1 MDLSS
6 RQTAIIKAIVEEYT
20 SSAEPVGSVTLE
32 NKYRLGVSPATLRN
46 EMAALEEKGF
56 LAQPHASAGR
66 VPTSVAIKFYVNE
79 LMKERDLSVAEQVA
93 VKENVWDYRSNPD
106 ALLRESVRVLAD
118 RTKSLSF
125 ATLDKDRTYHSGYA
139 NLLLAREFFNID
151 LTREIFDMLDHSNR
165 LMEIFGRALGAQPIH
180 LLIGRDLG
188 VDIIF
193 EPVGC
198 LFADVQIGDRRGQLG
213 IIGPCRQAYDHNIPL
228 VRYVA
233 NLVNQ
238 IAETW

>member
-46 EMAALEEKGF
+46 EMAVLERKGF
-56 LAQPHASAGR
+56 LAQPHSSSGR
-66 VPTSVAIKFYVNE
+66 IPTSTAIKFYVHE
-79 LMKERDLSVAEQVA
+79 IMKERDLSVAEQVS
-93 VKENVWDYRSNPD
+93 VKGDVWDYRGNSD

-125 ATLDKDRTYHSGYA
+125 ATLDKDHTYHSGYA
-139 NLLLAREFFNID
+139 NLLLIREFFNID

-165 LMEIFGRALGAQPIH
+165 LTDIFSRAIGVQPIH
-180 LLIGRDLG
+180 LLVGRDLG
-188 VDIIF
+188 IDLF

-198 LFADVQIGDRRGQLG
+198 LFADVQIGDKRGQIG
-213 IIGPCRQAYDHNIPL
+213 VIGPCRQAYDHNIPL

>member
-6 RQTAIIKAIVEEYT
+6 RQTAIIKAVVEEYT
-20 SSAEPVGSVTLE
+20 ATAEPVGSVTLE

-46 EMAALEEKGF
+46 EMAVLEEKGF
-56 LAQPHASAGR
+56 LAQPHSSAGR
-66 VPTSVAIKFYVNE
+66 IPTAIAIKFYVNE
-79 LMKERDLSVAEQVA
+79 LMKERDLSVAEQVS
-93 VKENVWDYRSNPD
+93 VKENVWDHRGNPD
-106 ALLRESVRVLAD
+106 NLLRESVRVLAD

-125 ATLDKDRTYHSGYA
+125 ATIDKDRTYHSGYA
-139 NLLLAREFFNID
+139 NLLLSREFFDID
-151 LTREIFDMLDHSNR
+151 LAREIFDMLDHSSR
-165 LMEIFGRALGAQPIH
+165 LLEIFARAVGAQPIH
-180 LLIGRDLG
+180 LLIGRDIG
-188 VDIIF
+188 VDIF

-198 LFADVQIGDRRGQLG
+198 LFADVQIGDHRGQIG

-238 IAETW
+238 ISEPW

>member
-20 SSAEPVGSVTLE
+20 STAEPVGSVTLE

-46 EMAALEEKGF
+46 EMAVLEEKGF
-56 LAQPHASAGR
+56 LAQPHASSGR
-66 VPTSVAIKFYVNE
+66 VPTSMAIKFYVNE
-79 LMKERDLSVAEQVA
+79 LMKERDLSVAEQVS

-106 ALLRESVRVLAD
+106 TLLREAVRVLAD

-125 ATLDKDRTYHSGYA
+125 ATLDKDHVYHSGYA
-139 NLLLAREFFNID
+139 NLLLAREFFDIG
-151 LTREIFDMLDHSNR
+151 LTREIFDMLDHSSR
-165 LMEIFGRALGAQPIH
+165 LSDIFSRAMGAQPIH

-188 VDIIF
+188 VDIF

-198 LFADVQIGDRRGQLG
+198 LFADVQIGDRRGQMG

-228 VRYVA
+228 VRYIT

-238 IAETW
+238 LAEAW

>member
-1 MDLSS
+1 MDLSA
-6 RQTAIIKAIVEEYT
+6 RQTAIIKAIIEEYT
-20 SSAEPVGSVTLE
+20 ATAEPVGSVTLE

-46 EMAALEEKGF
+46 EMAALEDKGF
-56 LAQPHASAGR
+56 LAQPHSSSGR
-66 VPTSVAIKFYVNE
+66 IPTSTAIKFYVND

-93 VKENVWDYRSNPD
+93 VKENVWDYRGNPD
-106 ALLRESVRVLAD
+106 DLLREAVRVLAE

-125 ATLDKDRTYHSGYA
+125 ATLDRNHTYHSGYA
-139 NLLLAREFFNID
+139 NLLLAREFFDID
-151 LTREIFDMLDHSNR
+151 LAREVFDMLDHSNR
-165 LMEIFGRALGAQPIH
+165 LTEIFARVLGTQPIH

-188 VDIIF
+188 IDIF

-198 LFADVQIGDRRGQLG
+198 LFADVQIGDRRGQMG
-213 IIGPCRQAYDHNIPL
+213 IIGPSRQSYDHNLPL